1 MNKKIELKEISV
13 YSRYEKYI
21 LYPLIIILLIF
32 SGTYGYIKYVNKK
45 AEKKYNT
52 ALKLFSENFPHALN
66 DKKAKRALN
75 IFEEVIKKY
84 PLSRFSVLSMPVA
97 GYICFIKGDY
107 KNSEHYYNMFRK
119 KISKLEYRFLSA
131 LALSSCYESENN
143 LNNAIKILQK
153 ISEQHPE
160 NPFREFALLNLARL
174 YRMEGKSAQAKK
186 IIKKFL
192 EEYPQSPFFYM
203 AKSHFLSY
211 NKTN

>member
-1 MNKKIELKEISV
+1 MNRKTELKEISV
-13 YSRYEKYI
+13 YSRYGKYI
-21 LYPLIIILLIF
+21 FYPLLIILLIF
-32 SGTYGYIKYVNKK
+32 SGIYGYIKHINKK

-52 ALKLFSENFPHALN
+52 AIKLFSKNLQHSPS
-66 DKKAKRALN
+66 DKKIQKAL
-75 IFEEVIKKY
+75 IMFEEVIKKY
-84 PLSRFSVLSMPVA
+84 PLSQFSVLSMPLA
-97 GYICFIKGDY
+97 GYICFMKGDY

-143 LNNAIKILQK
+143 LNNAIKILKK
-153 ISEQHPE
+153 ISEQHPK

-174 YRMEGKSAQAKK
+174 YRMEGKSVQAKK

-203 AKSHFLSY
+203 AKSYFLSY
-211 NKTN
+211 NK